1 MRRNGEMSMKQIK
14 EIKQYHVWC
23 FEQSH
28 EAFANLKRL
37 HLKRIKTFL
46 NHRCSRLTA
55 VRHRYVRVIQ

>member
-1 MRRNGEMSMKQIK
+1 MKQIK

-28 EAFANLKRL
+28 EAFANVKRL

-55 VRHRYVRVIQ
+55 FRHRYVRVIQ